1 MTDARKDKP
10 ATLLASAAY
19 FRDAATGGVV
29 TPIYTSTTY
38 ARDADYA
45 LPHDR
50 LYGRDDNPLFEQA
63 EDILCRLE
71 GGADAALFAS
81 GLAAM
86 AAVAAT
92 LQAGEQVVL
101 SKQCYFGV
109 RHWLASEAAR
119 VGFEL
124 VLFDA
129 VEPGGLEKALAK
141 GSESGPTRLV
151 WVESPANPTWEVTDL
166 EAAANLAHG
175 AGAKIIV
182 DATVMTPLLCNPI
195 RLGVDYVMHS
205 ATKYLNGHADVIAGA
220 LIAAKDDTDWQTIK
234 GVRYRSG
241 GIPGP
246 FEAWLLIRG
255 LRTLDVRL
263 RRCCANAMAIAR
275 HFEGNPRI
283 REVMYPG
290 LESHAGHD
298 IAARQWNTEIG
309 YTGMLSLRIDAGD
322 DAASEAAARR
332 MATKTRLFVPATS
345 LGGVESLIEHRKTIE
360 GSDGDV
366 PGDLLRLS
374 AGIEDA
380 GDLIADLEQALASAV
395 KAAQAG

>member
-1 MTDARKDKP
+1 MTDRRSDKP
-10 ATLLASAAY
+10 ATLLASAAH
-19 FRDAATGGVV
+19 FRDADTGGIV
-29 TPIYTSTTY
+29 PPLYASTTY
-38 ARDADYA
+38 ARDANYK

-63 EDILCRLE
+63 EGILCQLE

-86 AAVAAT
+86 TAVAAT
-92 LQAGEQVVL
+92 LQPGERVVL

-109 RHWLASEAAR
+109 RHWLGSEAAR

-124 VLFDA
+124 ALFDA
-129 VEPGGLEKALAK
+129 TETGGLEKALGDDPA
-141 GSESGPTRLV
+141 RLV

-166 EAAANLAHG
+166 ETAASLAHG

-182 DATVMTPLLCNPI
+182 DATVLTPLLCNPI
-195 RLGVDYVMHS
+195 ALGVDYVMHS

-234 GVRYRSG
+234 GVRYRTG
-241 GIPGP
+241 GILGP

-255 LRTLDVRL
+255 MRTLDVRL
-263 RRCCANAMAIAR
+263 RRCCDNAMAIAR
-275 HFEGNPRI
+275 HFEGNPNI

-290 LESHAGHD
+290 LESHAGHE
-298 IAARQWNTEIG
+298 IALRHWNTGIG
-309 YTGMLSLRIDAGD
+309 FTGMLSLRIKAGSEEES
-322 DAASEAAARR
+322 AAVAKR
-332 MATKTRLFVPATS
+332 MATRTRLFAPATS

-360 GSDGDV
+360 GPDGEV

-380 GDLIADLEQALASAV
+380 GDLIADLDQALAGAL
-395 KAAQAG
+395 AAG

>member
-1 MTDARKDKP
+1 MTDHHPDKP
-10 ATLLASAAY
+10 ATLLASAAH
-19 FRDAATGGVV
+19 FRDAATGGIV
-29 TPIYTSTTY
+29 PPLYASTTY
-38 ARDADYA
+38 ARDANYE

-63 EDILCRLE
+63 ENILCQLE

-86 AAVAAT
+86 TAVAAT
-92 LQAGEQVVL
+92 LQPGERVVL

-109 RHWLASEAAR
+109 RHWLGSEAAR

-129 VEPGGLEKALAK
+129 GDPGALEKVLGNDPA
-141 GSESGPTRLV
+141 RLV
-151 WVESPANPTWEVTDL
+151 WCESPANPTWEVTDL
-166 EAAANLAHG
+166 EAAATLAHA
-175 AGAKIIV
+175 AGARIIV

-195 RLGVDYVMHS
+195 ALGVDYVMHS
-205 ATKYLNGHADVIAGA
+205 ATKYLNGHADVVAGA
-220 LIAAKDDTDWQTIK
+220 LIAARDDADWQAIR
-234 GVRYRSG
+234 GMRYRTG
-241 GIPGP
+241 GILGP

-255 LRTLDVRL
+255 MRTLDVRL
-263 RRCCANAMAIAR
+263 RRSCANAMAIAR
-275 HFEGNPRI
+275 HFEGNPNI

-290 LESHAGHD
+290 LESHAGYE
-298 IAARQWNTEIG
+298 IATRQWNTGIG
-309 YTGMLSLRIDAGD
+309 YTGMLSLRIAAGSD
-322 DAASEAAARR
+322 EESAAVAKR
-332 MATKTRLFVPATS
+332 MATRTRLFAPATS

-360 GSDGDV
+360 GAGGEV

-380 GDLIADLEQALASAV
+380 DDLIADLDQALAGAL
-395 KAAQAG
+395 AAG